1 MPHFQMLTS
10 PAFITSN
17 LKNKRS
23 QISWTD
29 YSRMAERHAHRQLV
43 SHQEGKRQP
52 NQKQA
57 HNVSETSPHVC
68 IYACLQPNQKQAHAE
83 YEIVSEN

>member
-57 HNVSETSPHVC
+57 RNVSETSPHVC
-68 IYACLQPNQKQAHAE
+68 IYACLQPNQEQAHAE